1 MFVSVYNRF
10 TIGLDT
16 KEMDGVDGEGMQ
28 LNATMFVSVYNR
40 IQVKHP
46 AVAIAININ
55 NPYTL
60 EWSGGPNPWP
70 RKEIFPVDA
79 QFVHDLEVSIPHSV
93 SLNDSVKR
101 NGTAKDFGYRYN
113 RNTLEFMCYRP
124 FHGTVTLTVS
134 NLESESLPH
143 PMVSVAEVEVFCFPQ
158 FRYGSKQVEMGVG
171 TRRNAKEL
179 YPEWVSSAAAAE
191 FEIELEQKES
201 EIVSVMDNE
210 KVQAKRLGKAVISG
224 KLVHPTQRVHI
235 HPPGFH
241 NALSIVVLFKGFII
255 EVPAVWIIEGNDQI
269 VHIEGLDGIH
279 HILPNRQNFD
289 DVFVEWTSDD
299 AKRNAVGSGLSVKLV
314 AHSVGQ
320 VNIKAAI
327 TLRTQLKKIK
337 TQWTY
342 SRTVTVIPRVVSPCN
357 SIILKPN
364 SSMALSGQFQPDTA
378 VDSIGQIYAVKHDY
392 AGVHGA
398 VVVEDNKLKV
408 AANARSGENVVVTL
422 VLQSPSHD
430 DRYAHRAKQYP
441 LNQASSLTVSIVE
454 PTGLNLVSSPYGSM
468 VMDNAVWTE
477 SVREFMAGNGE
488 PFWTTLS
495 SAQKVRSVE
504 FSKTENVMCEHQ
516 RVTVKIA
523 ILDELGRELHAM
535 EQCKAVSN
543 DTSIVD
549 ALKEIKIGTDRV
561 GGAMY
566 AAVELNALQP
576 GYATITF
583 QGEKD
588 QDGVLQSAQRERRDF
603 YVNDNPNFLRP
614 FLTIRVLSSRECEAQ
629 FGVHFVAESG
639 SVKNESGRSQQGL
652 GTHSKGTR
660 SPQNIRQS
668 PSVSTVA
675 MDAHGGDGSWW
686 MRNKNAIGMVLVTA
700 LLAIVCCGW
709 NVCGA
714 NGPVTIPMA
723 VANDGRHHAAQFD
736 PIQHRLNSSRMNPYS
751 ASTSFQM

>member
-364 SSMALSGQFQPDTA
+364 SSMALSGQFQPETQ

-392 AGVHGA
+392 TGNAGA

-408 AANARSGENVVVTL
+408 AADARSGENVVVTL
-422 VLQSPSHD
+422 VLQSPDHD
-430 DRYAHRAKQYP
+430 DRYAHHAKQYP

-454 PTGLNLVSSPYGSM
+454 PAGLNLHSSPYGGTM
-468 VMDNAVWTE
+468 QMDNAVWTE
-477 SVREFMAGNGE
+477 AVREFMAGHDQ

-495 SAQKVRSVE
+495 TAQKV
-504 FSKTENVMCEHQ
+504 
-516 RVTVKIA
+516 
-523 ILDELGRELHAM
+523 
-535 EQCKAVSN
+535 
-543 DTSIVD
+543 
-549 ALKEIKIGTDRV
+549 
-561 GGAMY
+561 
-566 AAVELNALQP
+566 
-576 GYATITF
+576 
-583 QGEKD
+583 
-588 QDGVLQSAQRERRDF
+588 
-603 YVNDNPNFLRP
+603 
-614 FLTIRVLSSRECEAQ
+614 
-629 FGVHFVAESG
+629 
-639 SVKNESGRSQQGL
+639 
-652 GTHSKGTR
+652 
-660 SPQNIRQS
+660 
-668 PSVSTVA
+668 
-675 MDAHGGDGSWW
+675 
-686 MRNKNAIGMVLVTA
+686 
-700 LLAIVCCGW
+700 
-709 NVCGA
+709 
-714 NGPVTIPMA
+714 
-723 VANDGRHHAAQFD
+723 
-736 PIQHRLNSSRMNPYS
+736 
-751 ASTSFQM
+751 